1 MNSDSHAELTK
12 LLKDWGQ
19 AIISN
24 DAEQIGR
31 FATDDWVIVG
41 ETGLFERGQ
50 FLAAIEAG
58 DLTHEAFEVD
68 VARVRTYGDTA
79 VVTAHVTNNGTWQ
92 GQPFTADE
100 WSTDVYVKQGNGWLC
115 AHTQLTPRAKAQ
127 VDAS

>member
-1 MNSDSHAELTK
+1 MNNDGDAELTK
-12 LLKDWGQ
+12 LLKDWAR
-19 AIISN
+19 AIVSN
-24 DAEQIGR
+24 DSEEIGR

-41 ETGLFERGQ
+41 ETGMFDRSQ
-50 FLAAIEAG
+50 FLGAVAAG

-68 VARVRTYGDTA
+68 VARVRTYGETA

-100 WSTDVYVKQGNGWLC
+100 WATDVYLKQGNTWLC

-127 VDAS
+127 